1 MLARLVAATLAIATA
16 WISTA
21 SATELRLLSS
31 WDGSHPARRILLNTY
46 LKNVEAASNGTLTFK
61 LSGPETVPPFEQLQ
75 PVGSGIFHLLF
86 THSAYHSGTTP
97 YLLPID
103 AMTGDSKAVLNSGM
117 YELIDKHYQKFGL
130 KLVFLVKPQHDT
142 GYQFVLRAPV
152 GSSGDLQGRKIRGT
166 QTFSGVFQYLRAS
179 PVILPPG
186 DIYTAVEKGVV
197 DGFGWP
203 AIGIMDYK
211 WNEVAKYLMRP
222 KMGSAGYFFMVNLA
236 AWNSLTESQRAIL
249 TDEGKKIQEFWDPE
263 WLRLVKSEE
272 DALLASGSLF
282 TDLGAEQKSKLGAEF
297 ARGVWELTLK
307 GEPRAIAELHEFAKK
322 KGLSD

>member
-1 MLARLVAATLAIATA
+1 MLARLIAATLGIATA
-16 WISTA
+16 WFSTA
-21 SATELRLLSS
+21 SATELRVLSS
-31 WDGSHPARRILLNTY
+31 WDGSHPARRILLSTY

-103 AMTGDSKAVLNSGM
+103 AMTGNSKAVLNSGM
-117 YELIDKHYQKFGL
+117 YELIDKHYRKFGL

-142 GYQFVLRAPV
+142 GFQFVLRAPV

-186 DIYTAVEKGVV
+186 DIYTAVEKGV
-197 DGFGWP
+197 
-203 AIGIMDYK
+203 
-211 WNEVAKYLMRP
+211 LMASVGRP
-222 KMGSAGYFFMVNLA
+222 SASWTTNGM
-236 AWNSLTESQRAIL
+236 
-249 TDEGKKIQEFWDPE
+249 
-263 WLRLVKSEE
+263 RLPN
-272 DALLASGSLF
+272 
-282 TDLGAEQKSKLGAEF
+282 T
-297 ARGVWELTLK
+297 
-307 GEPRAIAELHEFAKK
+307 
-322 KGLSD
+322 